1 MSAKFA
7 GSVSEELGSGRR
19 VSHRARYRS
28 VTLGLSIV
36 GLAALIG
43 VFAPLLAPHDP
54 YAQDL
59 ANRLLPPMWVDGSAM
74 DHPLGT
80 DLLGR
85 DYLSRLIYGAR
96 ISLTIGISTVM
107 TAALIG
113 VPLGSLGGF
122 FGGRV
127 DDVVMYIIT
136 TRLAVPPVLVALTV
150 ASLMGSS
157 LTLVILTLGLLM
169 WDRFAV
175 VARTMTMQVRQ
186 MDFIAAARAAGAS
199 YVHILAREVL
209 PNILNPLVVVAT
221 LEMSLAIILE
231 ATLSFL
237 GLGVPSPLPS
247 WGRMIAE
254 GKEYIFFDPW
264 MILIPGVALLVL
276 VLGINLVGDGV
287 RDLRKADEA

>member
-1 MSAKFA
+1 MSAKLDHA
-7 GSVSEELGSGRR
+7 VREERVSGRR
-19 VSHRARYRS
+19 STHRSRHWGA
-28 VTLGLSIV
+28 TLGLSIV
-36 GLAALIG
+36 ALAAVIG
-43 VFAPLLAPHDP
+43 LFAPLLAPHDP

-59 ANRLLPPMWVDGSAM
+59 ANRLLPPVWADGGGV
-74 DHPLGT
+74 HHLFGT

-96 ISLTIGISTVM
+96 ISLTIGISTVL

-113 VPLGSLGGF
+113 VPLGALGGF

-127 DDVVMYIIT
+127 DDIVMYIIT

-157 LTLVILTLGLLM
+157 LTLVIVTLGLLM

-175 VARTMTMQVRQ
+175 VARTTTMQVRQ
-186 MDFIAAARAAGAS
+186 MDFVAAARAAGAS

-209 PNILNPLVVVAT
+209 PNILNPIIVVAT

-254 GKEYIFFDPW
+254 GKEYIFFTPW
-264 MILIPGVALLVL
+264 VILIPGIALLVL
-276 VLGINLVGDGV
+276 VLGINLLGDGI
-287 RDLRKADEA
+287 RDWRKSEEA